1 MRFGWVLERDAD
13 AALPAASLTICL
25 ALSWKSLCRKLRRGR
40 SQGVYGSMR
49 VDPPP
54 SDRRTWP
61 RSTRRTIEGSNYI
74 ARMRMWK
81 GCRKQGGRLGK
92 GPRKD
97 MHMHMHMH
105 RV

>member
-1 MRFGWVLERDAD
+1 MRW
-13 AALPAASLTICL
+13 
-25 ALSWKSLCRKLRRGR
+25 
-40 SQGVYGSMR
+40 VYGSMR
-49 VDPPP
+49 VDPPVRQEDVAAVHAAH
-54 SDRRTWP
+54 DR
-61 RSTRRTIEGSNYI
+61 GQYI

-105 RV
+105 MYM

>member
-1 MRFGWVLERDAD
+1 VRWVYTGA
-13 AALPAASLTICL
+13 CV
-25 ALSWKSLCRKLRRGR
+25 W
-40 SQGVYGSMR
+40 MH
-49 VDPPP
+49 P
-54 SDRRTWP
+54 SNRRTWP
-61 RSTRRTIEGSNYI
+61 AVHAAHDRGQYI

-81 GCRKQGGRLGK
+81 GCRKQGGRLGM